1 MALRPLSVPEVEHIA
16 FELAKRFLA
25 WDEPIPEF
33 STRTPN
39 ALERCLAAP
48 FAGFG
53 GRYLYRGLVGKA
65 AILFYLLVKNHP
77 FLNGNKRIAITT
89 LLVFLGSNGKWLRVD
104 THEFYE
110 FAKWIAMSN
119 PRLKDESVLAV
130 QKFLKTYMVNRDAT

>member
-1 MALRPLSVPEVEHIA
+1 MAVRPLTVPEVEHIA
-16 FELAKRFLA
+16 FELAQQLLT

-33 STRTPN
+33 GTRTPN

-53 GRYLYRGLVGKA
+53 GRYLYRGFLEKA
-65 AILFYLLVKNHP
+65 AILFYLLIKNHP

-89 LLVFLGSNGKWLRVD
+89 LLVFLASNGKWLHVD

-110 FAKWIAMSN
+110 FAKWIAASN
-119 PRLKDESVLAV
+119 PRLKDETVLAV
-130 QKFLKTYMVNRDAT
+130 QKFLRTYMVER